1 MADRD
6 AGMSTGLTLRYGVA
20 LVLIATL
27 VTASY
32 ISLKVAI
39 SEQESTAA
47 IVNVSGR
54 QRMLSQRILL
64 CSMALMSA
72 NQPDSRQSYRQC
84 LGDAVD
90 LMARSHQALISG
102 SEALGLPNTMSEVV
116 RGQYFQPPYDVDLN
130 VLGYLDKARSLLD
143 LPPGAYSQDH
153 PLLTAMLAL
162 GSGELLVSLD
172 RLVKQY
178 QREGEQSIA
187 RISKIEM
194 VVWLLALSL
203 LVLEV
208 MLIFRPMVREVAA
221 KGRALSRANE
231 AAEYANKELR
241 KLARAVDQSQE
252 NIIITNVDS
261 EIEYVNEAFLRNS
274 GYRLEEVI
282 GRNSRFLQSG
292 TTSAETYEKIW
303 QTLNQGKPWKGEL
316 YSKCKDG
323 SECVEFAHITPLK
336 QNDGTITHY
345 VAVKEDISEKKR
357 LGLELDKHRNHLEEL
372 VDQRTEQLAEA
383 RERAEAAN
391 RAKSAFLANMSHE
404 IRTPMNAIIGY
415 THMMRSSGPAPTEA
429 ERLTKIESSADHL
442 LSIINDILDL
452 SKIEAGKL
460 SLEQAD
466 FHTGAV
472 FDHIESILGDQLKSK
487 GLTFHMDYSE
497 VPEWLYGDSTR
508 LRQALLNYVGNAAKF
523 TETGS
528 ISLTAKL
535 LEQQDEEV
543 LLRFEVKDTGIGI
556 APEKL
561 KNVFEAFVQAD
572 DSTTRRYGGS
582 GLGLAITRRLSEV
595 MGGEV
600 GAESELGKGS
610 LFWFS
615 ARFGLGQSHALAVT
629 KEALDAEVDLRAHC
643 KGARILLVED
653 NAINRE
659 MAKEL
664 LRSVGLRVDSAEN
677 GKEAVA
683 RVRDKHYDLV
693 LMDLQMPEMD
703 GLEATQLIRAMK
715 GRAEL
720 PILAMTAN
728 AYVEDQQACMDAGM
742 NDFVAKP
749 VAPDRLFGCLY
760 RWLPKV
766 SPAIASRSAET
777 GVSAEMPEDIA
788 LQQQLMALEGVDAE
802 AGLRQMRGD
811 CSGYFRLLLQFDSR
825 HGADIGSIRTHL
837 IAGEYAQARSL
848 SHSINGAAGNLG
860 LYCLQQ
866 ASKSLEDYLVRV
878 ESANQSKNS
887 QQEDRLLATLS
898 AEHHQL
904 HLSLTS
910 IVDGSAPYR
919 RECSD
924 QTEAHRV
931 LVQLRA
937 LLERDDATV
946 NLLYSESE
954 ALLKNSFGSII
965 DQLAQ
970 QIENFDYPAA
980 LSTLLCIDFQP
991 VDKSS

>member
-6 AGMSTGLTLRYGVA
+6 ANLSTGLTLRYGIA
-20 LVLIATL
+20 LALIATL

-32 ISLKVAI
+32 ISLRVAI

-72 NQPDSRQSYRQC
+72 NQPDSRQPYRRC
-84 LGDAVD
+84 LSDAVE
-90 LMARSHQALISG
+90 LMARSHQDLISG
-102 SEALGLPNTMSEVV
+102 SETLGLPNTLSEVV

-130 VLGYLDKARSLLD
+130 VLRYLDKARSLLA
-143 LPPGAYSQDH
+143 LPPQLYSQDH
-153 PLLTAMLAL
+153 PLLIAMLDI
-162 GSGELLVSLD
+162 GTGELLVSLD

-178 QREGEQSIA
+178 QREGEQAIA
-187 RISKIEM
+187 RISKIETL
-194 VVWLLALSL
+194 VWLLALSL

-208 MLIFRPMVREVAA
+208 LLIFRPMVREVAA
-221 KGRALSRANE
+221 KGRDLKRAKE
-231 AAEYANKELR
+231 SAEYANKELS
-241 KLARAVDQSQE
+241 KLARAEDQSQE
-252 NIIITNVDS
+252 TVIITNVDS

-274 GYRLEEVI
+274 GYSLEEVI
-282 GRNSRFLQSG
+282 GRNPRFLQSG
-292 TTSAETYEKIW
+292 TTPAETYDKIW

-316 YSKCKDG
+316 YSQCKDG
-323 SECVEFAHITPLK
+323 SERVEFVHITPLK
-336 QNDGTITHY
+336 QYDGTITHY

-357 LGLELDKHRNHLEEL
+357 LGLELDKYRNHLEEL

-415 THMMRSSGPAPTEA
+415 THMMRSSGPAPTQA
-429 ERLTKIESSADHL
+429 ERLTKIESSAGHL

-460 SLEQAD
+460 SLERFD
-466 FHTGAV
+466 FHVGAV

-487 GLTFHMDYSE
+487 GLAFHMDYSE
-497 VPEWLYGDSTR
+497 VPEWLYGDSSR

-528 ISLTAKL
+528 ISITVKL

-543 LLRFEVKDTGIGI
+543 LLRFEVQDTGIGI
-556 APEKL
+556 APDKL
-561 KNVFEAFVQAD
+561 ANVFEAFEQAD
-572 DSTTRRYGGS
+572 VSTTRRYGGS
-582 GLGLAITRRLSEV
+582 GLGLAITRRLAEV

-600 GAESELGKGS
+600 GAESELEKGS

-615 ARFGLGQSHALAVT
+615 GRFGLGQSHALAIT
-629 KEALDAEVDLRAHC
+629 KQALNTEADLRAHC
-643 KGARILLVED
+643 QGARILLVED

-677 GKEAVA
+677 GREAVA
-683 RVRDKHYDLV
+683 QVRNNPYDLV

-703 GLEATQLIRAMK
+703 GLEATQLIRAME

-749 VAPDRLFGCLY
+749 VVPDRLFGCLY
-760 RWLPKV
+760 RWLPKQRT
-766 SPAIASRSAET
+766 AIVNRPAET
-777 GVSAEMPEDIA
+777 GVTTEMPEDIA
-788 LQQQLMALEGVDAE
+788 LQQKLMGLDGVDAE

-811 CSGYFRLLLQFDSR
+811 CSGYLRLLLQFDSR

-837 IAGEYAQARSL
+837 IAGEYVAARSL
-848 SHSINGAAGNLG
+848 SHSIKGAAGNLG

-866 ASKSLEDYLVRV
+866 ASKALEDYLVAIG
-878 ESANQSKNS
+878 SGNSFKNS
-887 QQEDRLLATLS
+887 QQEERLLAALGILACKFVTCLRCDLLIPLNDRS
-898 AEHHQL
+898 EISFIDGPTQ
-904 HLSLTS
+904 LSLGVG
-910 IVDGSAPYR
+910 VDPR
-919 RECSD
+919 
-924 QTEAHRV
+924 
-931 LVQLRA
+931 
-937 LLERDDATV
+937 
-946 NLLYSESE
+946 
-954 ALLKNSFGSII
+954 
-965 DQLAQ
+965 
-970 QIENFDYPAA
+970 
-980 LSTLLCIDFQP
+980 
-991 VDKSS
+991 